1 MGNRRQSSV
10 CNAPA
15 ECNVTNELTPPPFN
29 SRENAAEILQEYFK
43 SIGGREKIF
52 EQTTAALKGRKRGRQ
67 SNSATP
73 AEKRS
78 RKNGNASSHPADST
92 PPATAKQ
99 AAEWK
104 PPSGSWD
111 EEVDT
116 VDMCQDEENGTFI
129 VYLTWKNGKK
139 TQHPKEVVYRRCP
152 QKVRS
157 KRAAAESRLWIWA
170 GDADIGLVDAPFL
183 RTPHS
188 NLPRWGFPRC
198 HWQHDPVI
206 DCIPN
211 ARWGKKGQIRAQKTY
226 SFVTWSAG

>member
-1 MGNRRQSSV
+1 MGRLGQKVRSDLGNRRQPPVRDNSPRSP
-10 CNAPA
+10 NHSPA
-15 ECNVTNELTPPPFN
+15 DLFPS

-52 EQTTAALKGRKRGRQ
+52 EQTSAALKGRKRGRQ

-78 RKNGNASSHPADST
+78 RKNGHPADST
-92 PPATAKQ
+92 PPATARVV
-99 AAEWK
+99 EWK

-152 QKVRS
+152 QKVGPQAEANS
-157 KRAAAESRLWIWA
+157 GPKRR
-170 GDADIGLVDAPFL
+170 ADFG
-183 RTPHS
+183 
-188 NLPRWGFPRC
+188 
-198 HWQHDPVI
+198 
-206 DCIPN
+206 
-211 ARWGKKGQIRAQKTY
+211 
-226 SFVTWSAG
+226 

>member
-1 MGNRRQSSV
+1 MI
-10 CNAPA
+10 APLILPLL
-15 ECNVTNELTPPPFN
+15 NY
-29 SRENAAEILQEYFK
+29 RENAAEILQEYFK

-52 EQTTAALKGRKRGRQ
+52 EQTSSALKGRKRGRQ

-78 RKNGNASSHPADST
+78 RKNGHPADST
-92 PPATAKQ
+92 PPVTAK
-99 AAEWK
+99 AVEWK

-152 QKVRS
+152 QKVGPAS
-157 KRAAAESRLWIWA
+157 KRVGSGTRHFKGRADICLADAPLLRATHSHFARRRFSSRHRQHDTMID
-170 GDADIGLVDAPFL
+170 DADLERSGVRD
-183 RTPHS
+183 RYG
-188 NLPRWGFPRC
+188 RR
-198 HWQHDPVI
+198 D
-206 DCIPN
+206 
-211 ARWGKKGQIRAQKTY
+211 K
-226 SFVTWSAG
+226 